1 MADDTEYGVACVLD
15 CGATTIMYGDSM
27 YDIIGDDWMCQSC
40 KTSQKGTTVKE
51 CTVTTCK
58 NTDLVYSGTDAFML
72 GGIPTEKYC
81 YPCANAYVAIKERMD
96 SISKLM
102 DASS

>member
-1 MADDTEYGVACVLD
+1 MRKCIVPNCEN
-15 CGATTIMYGDSM
+15 
-27 YDIIGDDWMCQSC
+27 
-40 KTSQKGTTVKE
+40 TS
-51 CTVTTCK
+51 
-58 NTDLVYSGTDAFML
+58 LVYSGVDAFML

>member
-1 MADDTEYGVACVLD
+1 MD
-15 CGATTIMYGDSM
+15 
-27 YDIIGDDWMCQSC
+27 
-40 KTSQKGTTVKE
+40 E
-51 CTVTTCK
+51 CLVPNCK
-58 NTDLVYSGTDAFML
+58 NTELVYSGVAALIL

-81 YPCANAYVAIKERMD
+81 YSCANAYVTIKETMD